1 LAIAYSWGR
10 VMFGFNFA
18 TIPANAVINKVTL
31 CYRRANNDSSG
42 DYEYVT
48 AVEISSTVYYSAELG
63 GSTSWTDVEVDW
75 TQNPATSSAWKRSDL
90 DSATFGFEIGS
101 DDRNKTT
108 IPYVSKFWVKVDWDL
123 PTGGGAI
130 MF

>member
-1 LAIAYSWGR
+1 MAIADSWGR

-31 CYRRANNDSSG
+31 CYRRENYGSSG

-101 DDRNKTT
+101 DDYSMPK
-108 IPYVSKFWVKVDWDL
+108 VSKFWVKVDWDL
-123 PTGGGAI
+123 PTGGGGGAI